1 MGGAWLARLRGG
13 WVALVVG
20 WTDRVGRQMGWYGPA
35 GRNVKTARKGVHVCR
50 VKNMIPNA

>member
-1 MGGAWLARLRGG
+1 M
-13 WVALVVG
+13 ALVVG